1 MAMKRGAGGVGTPDV
16 LQKLG
21 RPGFPSGMKVL
32 LVDTAK
38 ERQEIVDQMQKLG
51 YQGMMWLLPAWHLHG
66 KGDLSGQLIPVHILT
81 SANCLLVILNIE
93 PSQRYMSRQRR
104 KNILLRCPWGGFPFT
119 ADCTYDHLIATVTSC
134 NSCSQARVL
143 LSSKAAGLYDI
154 VLAEVRCPAPL

>member
-51 YQGMMWLLPAWHLHG
+51 YQGMVLPLPALLLHG
-66 KGDLSGQLIPVHILT
+66 KGDLSGQLIPVHNLT
-81 SANCLLVILNIE
+81 FANCFLVIVSTE
-93 PSQRYMSRQRR
+93 R
-104 KNILLRCPWGGFPFT
+104 T
-119 ADCTYDHLIATVTSC
+119 
-134 NSCSQARVL
+134 
-143 LSSKAAGLYDI
+143 
-154 VLAEVRCPAPL
+154 